1 MFSLHFR
8 VCRFQKGIQG
18 RPRRSGAL
26 SEPPIQPGAG
36 GTSATLTRG
45 RSPPPT
51 GGRGCKLCS
60 GTRPGPPC
68 PPGAVGGRA
77 ALARGWSLPAHW
89 GPGSRALLWRA
100 ASAPLLKKQSSSNIN
115 QNFIWLMF
123 DIKCQPKL
131 YLVDVSYQTST
142 GTVSG

>member
-8 VCRFQKGIQG
+8 VCRFQKGIRG
-18 RPRRSGAL
+18 
-26 SEPPIQPGAG
+26 PGARSLLWRAAQAPPANRVPG
-36 GTSATLTRG
+36 GTSTALTRC

-68 PPGAVGGRA
+68 PLGAVGGRA
-77 ALARGWSLPAHW
+77 TVARGWSPPAHR
-89 GPGSRALLWRA
+89 GPGSRTLLWRA
-100 ASAPLLKKQSSSNIN
+100 AEAPLLKKQFSSNIN
-115 QNFIWLMF
+115 QNCIWLMF

-131 YLVDVSYQTST
+131 YLVDV
-142 GTVSG
+142 

>member
-8 VCRFQKGIQG
+8 VCRFQKGIRGPAACSPLWRAAQ
-18 RPRRSGAL
+18 A
-26 SEPPIQPGAG
+26 PPANRVPG
-36 GTSATLTRG
+36 GTSTALTCC

-68 PPGAVGGRA
+68 PPGAVGGRTA
-77 ALARGWSLPAHW
+77 VARGWSPPAHR
-89 GPGSRALLWRA
+89 GLGSRMPLWRA
-100 ASAPLLKKQSSSNIN
+100 AGAPLLEKQFSSNIN
-115 QNFIWLMF
+115 QNCIWLMF

-131 YLVDVSYQTST
+131 YLVDV
-142 GTVSG
+142 